1 MSLAHGLI
9 GALHALNTARHRG
22 ARYVFFAAAET
33 VLRRLAYLPLGA
45 VHGLEYLADLCAERA
60 RSAASGPSHPRG
72 RA

>member
-9 GALHALNTARHRG
+9 GALYALNTARHRG
-22 ARYVFFAAAET
+22 ARYVFFAVAET

-45 VHGLEYLADLCAERA
+45 VHGLNHLADCCAERA
-60 RSAASGPSHPRG
+60 RNAAPRPSHPRG